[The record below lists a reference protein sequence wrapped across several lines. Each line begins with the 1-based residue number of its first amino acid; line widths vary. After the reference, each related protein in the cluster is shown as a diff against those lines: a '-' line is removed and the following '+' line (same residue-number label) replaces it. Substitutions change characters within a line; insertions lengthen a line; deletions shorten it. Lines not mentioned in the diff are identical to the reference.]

1 MYDPSTGIIICVLI
15 NQFPAPAFQVS
26 TQLLTSL
33 INNATSISNDVI
45 PESINIVYPNPSSEI
60 ITIQFKELI
69 KDDITASLY
78 DLNGRL
84 LQTQK
89 IAAGS
94 TIGYFD
100 VRTLY
105 AGEYILKCTNNQ
117 FAFQK
122 RISIVK

>member
-1 MYDPSTGIIICVLI
+1 
-15 NQFPAPAFQVS
+15 
-26 TQLLTSL
+26 
-33 INNATSISNDVI
+33 VI
-45 PESINIVYPNPSSEI
+45 PESMNIVYPNPSSEI

-69 KDDITASLY
+69 KEDITACLY

-89 IAAGS
+89 IAAGC

-105 AGEYILKCTNNQ
+105 TGEYILKCTNDQ
-117 FAFQK
+117 FTSQK
-122 RISIVK
+122 RVTIIK